1 MAAAADVP
9 VVSRYTADSHNS
21 PRSVSSKMAHLITH
35 HDPFHI
41 HKILGVLVLLHYI
54 YRFYLVF
61 QTGTAFPASES
72 PLRAICGVILHGL
85 LSWSSLL
92 LPLPTRR
99 NFAKPMIW
107 PEFRLHS
114 ILFASRHVF
123 SAILSLAHLW
133 PKSNVGNLFA
143 RASIILGTVNLAS
156 IITQN
161 YGCHV
166 KRTTNS
172 MPYPEN
178 VTPEQQL
185 AIRRLYTTAQ
195 FGATVTCF
203 MNDASMNFA
212 PLLGIQMAP
221 LLMTLVRKGKIS
233 TGMYHRVYATS
244 LSLGYL
250 MIFARLGML
259 FQKDGSDFDEDISL
273 DTVAYTYRALVLFS
287 LPFSRSRNYISAKTF
302 WTGATLLAT
311 VVYPTMIVDGKTT
324 MSINDESLAMAT
336 YVVRKIIALF
346 FVVTMTKHVCTY
358 APLFGNPT
366 IPAAAKNNAPTKE
379 SPIKLGNMG
388 ALDSLIDMI
397 WRFLRNDFGTA
408 AR

>member
-1 MAAAADVP
+1 
-9 VVSRYTADSHNS
+9 
-21 PRSVSSKMAHLITH
+21 MAHLITH

-61 QTGTAFPASES
+61 QTGTAFPSAES
-72 PLRAICGVILHGL
+72 PSRAICGVILHGL

-133 PKSNVGNLFA
+133 PNGNIGNLFA
-143 RASIILGTVNLAS
+143 RASIILGTVNIAS
-156 IITQN
+156 FITQN
-161 YGCHV
+161 YGCNV

-195 FGATVTCF
+195 FGATATCF

-233 TGMYHRVYATS
+233 TGMYHRVYAAS

-250 MIFARLGML
+250 MIFARLSML
-259 FQKDGSDFDEDISL
+259 FQKDGSNDDDDDDISL
-273 DTVAYTYRALVLFS
+273 DAVAYTYRALVLFS

-302 WTGATLLAT
+302 WTGATLLVT
-311 VVYPTMIVDGKTT
+311 IIYPTAMHYFFDEVGVDGKTT
-324 MSINDESLAMAT
+324 MSINDDTLTMAT
-336 YVVRKIIALF
+336 YVVKKIIALF

-358 APLFGNPT
+358 APLFGSAT
-366 IPAAAKNNAPTKE
+366 SIPAAAKNPSSPTE
-379 SPIKLGNMG
+379 SSIKPGNMV
-388 ALDSLIDMI
+388 ALDSLIEMT

>member
-1 MAAAADVP
+1 
-9 VVSRYTADSHNS
+9 
-21 PRSVSSKMAHLITH
+21 MAHLITH

-54 YRFYLVF
+54 YRFYTVL
-61 QTGTAFPASES
+61 QTGTAFPTAES
-72 PLRAICGVILHGL
+72 PSLAIGGVVLHGL

-114 ILFASRHVF
+114 ILFASRHVL
-123 SAILSLAHLW
+123 SAILSLANLW
-133 PKSNVGNLFA
+133 PRGNIGNLVS
-143 RASIILGTVNLAS
+143 RASIILGTVNVAS
-156 IITQN
+156 VITMK
-161 YGCHV
+161 YGSNV
-166 KRTTNS
+166 QRTTNS

-233 TGMYHRVYATS
+233 TRMYHQVYATS

-250 MIFARLGML
+250 MIFARLFML
-259 FQKDGSDFDEDISL
+259 FNNDGSGGDSNDDVSINTLS
-273 DTVAYTYRALVLFS
+273 YTFRALVLFS

-302 WTGATLLAT
+302 WTGACILAT
-311 VVYPTMIVDGKTT
+311 IIYPSMMHYCFDEVGVDGKTT
-324 MSINDESLAMAT
+324 MSINGDTLLMAT
-336 YVVRKIIALF
+336 YFVRKIIALF
-346 FVVTMTKHVCTY
+346 FVVTMSKHVCTY
-358 APLFGNPT
+358 APLFGSA
-366 IPAAAKNNAPTKE
+366 PAIASDPSITKKAPLKSGTLS
-379 SPIKLGNMG
+379 SPLLLN
-388 ALDSLIDMI
+388 SLLETI

-408 AR
+408 TR

>member
-1 MAAAADVP
+1 
-9 VVSRYTADSHNS
+9 
-21 PRSVSSKMAHLITH
+21 MAHLITH

-54 YRFYLVF
+54 YRFYLLF
-61 QTGTAFPASES
+61 ETGTAFPAAES
-72 PLRAICGVILHGL
+72 SSLAIGGVVLHGL

-114 ILFASRHVF
+114 ILFASRHVL

-133 PKSNVGNLFA
+133 PYGMIGDLVA
-143 RASIILGTVNLAS
+143 RATIIIGTVIMAG
-156 IITQN
+156 IIANN
-161 YGCHV
+161 YGSNV

-178 VTPEQQL
+178 VTPEQEL
-185 AIRRLYTTAQ
+185 AIKRLYTTAQ
-195 FGATVTCF
+195 FGATATCF

-250 MIFARLGML
+250 MIFSRLFML
-259 FQKDGSDFDEDISL
+259 FKTDSVDTNGDDVNFY
-273 DTVAYTYRALVLFS
+273 TVAYTVRALVLFS
-287 LPFSRSRNYISAKTF
+287 LPFSRSRKYISAKIF
-302 WTGATLLAT
+302 WTGAVFLAT
-311 VVYPTMIVDGKTT
+311 IIYPSMMHYFFGKVGVDGMTK
-324 MSINDESLAMAT
+324 MSINENALIMAT
-336 YVVRKIIALF
+336 YFVKKTIALF

-358 APLFGNPT
+358 APLFGKETANTTSPT
-366 IPAAAKNNAPTKE
+366 VTKE
-379 SPIKLGNMG
+379 SSIKSGNKKLPLM
-388 ALDSLIDMI
+388 LDSLLKLI
-397 WRFLRNDFGTA
+397 WRFLRNDFGSA